1 MALVVLVTESVN
13 QEEIILFRIWLK
25 KGFGSHRATDNGR

>member
-1 MALVVLVTESVN
+1 VLVTESVN

-25 KGFGSHRATDNGR
+25 KGFGSHRGDG